1 MKIGQLLRW
10 GAWTLVVSA
19 LGFLAAPSATQAD
32 IVYSGPLNIEINS
45 GSGTSSA
52 SIDFGGVAVDAFE
65 FSYLDDLFSAN
76 IRLFADDLGTSQFV
90 FDAGYAA
97 NLPEM
102 TLVEDSSN
110 WFGGLTVLNGDS
122 GGNFTPTLDGYL
134 GVRFQDASNQ
144 TFYGW
149 IGYEALSSDN
159 TASAGRITGWAYETT
174 GAPIFTAAI
183 PEPSTALALMVAAS
197 GLALTRRRR

>member
-65 FSYLDDLFSAN
+65 FSYEDDLFAAN
-76 IRLFADDLGTSQFV
+76 IVLFADDLGTSQFV
-90 FDAGYAA
+90 FDTGFAA
-97 NLPEM
+97 NLPLM
-102 TLVEDSSN
+102 TLIEDTSD
-110 WFGGLTVLNGDS
+110 WFAGVTVLNGDS
-122 GGNFTPTLDGYL
+122 GGNFAPTLDGYL

-159 TASAGRITGWAYETT
+159 TASAGRITGWAYDAT
-174 GAPIFTAAI
+174 GGPIRAGQI
-183 PEPSTALALMVAAS
+183 PEPSTTLVLMVAAS